1 VQVTEEAKSPNCA
14 DKLVAMHLQSI
25 STQLAWII
33 AATFVVVFM
42 HCALVEAYLGSTAFV
57 TSVTTVTVTST
68 SQVSR
73 TFQTSRQFHLTFDML
88 IISGRIFVED

>member
-1 VQVTEEAKSPNCA
+1 
-14 DKLVAMHLQSI
+14 MHLQSI
-25 STQLAWII
+25 SNQLARII

-42 HCALVEAYLGSTAFV
+42 NCAQVEAYLGSTAFV

-68 SQVSR
+68 SQVGSR
-73 TFQTSRQFHLTFDML
+73 TFQTSRLFHLTFDVL

>member
-1 VQVTEEAKSPNCA
+1 
-14 DKLVAMHLQSI
+14 MHLLSI
-25 STQLAWII
+25 SNQLAWII

-42 HCALVEAYLGSTAFV
+42 YCAQVEAYLGSTAFV

-73 TFQTSRQFHLTFDML
+73 TFQTSRLFHLTYHML

>member
-1 VQVTEEAKSPNCA
+1 
-14 DKLVAMHLQSI
+14 MHLQSI
-25 STQLAWII
+25 STRLAWII

-42 HCALVEAYLGSTAFV
+42 YCAQVEAYLGTAFV

-73 TFQTSRQFHLTFDML
+73 NFSNF
-88 IISGRIFVED
+88 

>member
-1 VQVTEEAKSPNCA
+1 
-14 DKLVAMHLQSI
+14 MHLQSI
-25 STQLAWII
+25 STRLAWII

-42 HCALVEAYLGSTAFV
+42 YCAQVEAYLGTAFV